1 MPEISKHLQLINTLC
16 AKENLNIIE
25 RDLLLDQL
33 KQLYEVYFLQSINNP
48 QPTIVQEEIKIPL
61 REEHQETL
69 VLPNKIELTTNKET
83 VVSTLVEAPHQE
95 SEPQLEIEN
104 ETIEDTL
111 MDTLKIAND
120 TPLQNETE
128 ATINIENIQ
137 QNSNTIEDKTFDE
150 IDHELERLNNKI
162 HQNIDNLYSAKPT
175 TEAILVKKNNPEIPK
190 VDNNNNHQNSN
201 THLDIRK
208 FIGINDKYNFIAE
221 LFSNR
226 SGQYELFLKEINKQE
241 SLEAAMAFI
250 EQSNVKQIFNWEEEG
265 KSETV
270 FYAILKQFFASK

>member
-61 REEHQETL
+61 KEEHQETL

-175 TEAILVKKNNPEIPK
+175 TEAILVQKNNPEIPK